1 MEDFILKFMVATLYV
16 MIGGAVLVWALDK
29 FAREMEQLSRATVE
43 DFVGAMIAIGVIT
56 VVALLI

>member
-1 MEDFILKFMVATLYV
+1 MEDFVIRFAAATFYV
-16 MIGGAVLVWALDK
+16 MIGGAFLVWALDK
-29 FAREMEQLSRATVE
+29 FATAMEELSKATVE

>member
-1 MEDFILKFMVATLYV
+1 MDDFLLKFMAATLYV
-16 MIGGAVLVWALDK
+16 MIGGAILVWALDK

>member
-1 MEDFILKFMVATLYV
+1 MEDFVLRFIAATFYV
-16 MIGGAVLVWALDK
+16 MIGGAILVWALDK
-29 FAREMEQLSRATVE
+29 FATAMEELSKATVE

>member
-1 MEDFILKFMVATLYV
+1 MAATFYV
-16 MIGGAVLVWALDK
+16 MIGGAILVWALDK
-29 FAREMEQLSRATVE
+29 FAIAMEQLSRATVE